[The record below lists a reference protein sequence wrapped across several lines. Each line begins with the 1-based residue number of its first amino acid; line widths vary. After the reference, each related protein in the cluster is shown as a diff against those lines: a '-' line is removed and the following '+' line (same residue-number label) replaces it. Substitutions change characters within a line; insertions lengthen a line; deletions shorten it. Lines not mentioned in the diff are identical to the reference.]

1 MPDGQELDVRV
12 AGRRRTRDGRWWYEC
27 HALLPARSEHAAGS
41 TQPAAAD
48 VAISVAAEDITPIP
62 GEDYSAVPTEGAED
76 GRQWLAVRV
85 RGVHG
90 PRWAVHRRGCW
101 QARGGWQ
108 RRRVTA
114 RQARELTA
122 GVPPGDLCD
131 VCFPGHGPAHE
142 EPPEPERR

>member
-12 AGRRRTRDGRWWYEC
+12 AARRRTRDGRWWYEC

-41 TQPAAAD
+41 TQPTAAD

-62 GEDYSAVPTEGAED
+62 GEDYTAVPTEGAED
-76 GRQWLAVRV
+76 GRQWFAVRV